1 MQYEVRIKKIIG
13 QLEALAKN
21 TRDQDKC
28 EAVLQQINAIQGGV
42 NSLKRLIID
51 DSLEACGRS
60 GDAHKEAKK
69 LLSNIARYI

>member
-13 QLEALAKN
+13 QLEALRNGKS
-21 TRDQDKC
+21 QDNC

-42 NSLKRLIID
+42 SSLKRLIID
-51 DSLEACGRS
+51 DSLEACGKS
-60 GDAHKEAKK
+60 NDVNKETKK

>member
-13 QLEALAKN
+13 QLESLARLNKE
-21 TRDQDKC
+21 QDKC

-42 NSLKRLIID
+42 SSLKRLIID
-51 DSLEACGRS
+51 DSLEACGQS
-60 GDAHKEAKK
+60 TDAHKEAKK